1 MAFMQ
6 LANMSLKEQFDQIE
20 SLRKQK
26 NLSVDKLC
34 WSSKVHQSTYYR
46 IKKNKVSPKYET
58 IQKLIQALND

>member
-6 LANMSLKEQFDQIE
+6 LANMSLKEQFEQIE

-26 NLSVDKLC
+26 KLSVDSLC
-34 WSSKVHQSTYYR
+34 FSSKVHQSTYYR

-58 IQKLIQALND
+58 LQKLVKALND